1 MELQT
6 TAGAADLLPFLPQF
20 VAWVSSVVSL
30 KGAIQAWPLD
40 VVLEG
45 LFIDPF
51 VDIGATLGTLEV
63 ARGFF
68 KVVLFWC
75 RWSGE
80 LLLDEV
86 PDDLRSCELFS
97 GLGGILSWR
106 WACLL
111 GKLLGAC
118 FSQSIFKLLC
128 CEPLVHACS
137 AGGAGET
144 APLWGPPVVIVLPGL
159 RALLDEVFLP
169 LFCLLAWLPISFGVQ
184 VVLFILED
192 LFKPLCSLEVDG
204 FMVLVQGLLPSG
216 LSPVMER
223 ICPLPGS

>member
-30 KGAIQAWPLD
+30 KGAVQAWSLD

-51 VDIGATLGTLEV
+51 VDIGATLGALEV
-63 ARGFF
+63 ARGFL
-68 KVVLFWC
+68 KVVLVRC

-86 PDDLRSCELFS
+86 LDDLRSCELFG

-106 WACLL
+106 RACLL
-111 GKLLGAC
+111 GYLLGAC
-118 FSQSIFKLLC
+118 FS
-128 CEPLVHACS
+128 
-137 AGGAGET
+137 
-144 APLWGPPVVIVLPGL
+144 
-159 RALLDEVFLP
+159 
-169 LFCLLAWLPISFGVQ
+169 
-184 VVLFILED
+184 
-192 LFKPLCSLEVDG
+192 
-204 FMVLVQGLLPSG
+204 
-216 LSPVMER
+216 
-223 ICPLPGS
+223 